1 MPFQKIKSNKK
12 VKDNVFDAIYSNG
25 LKEVAEIHFS
35 PIEVAKKAAQYLVQK
50 MGDRILDIGSGAGKF
65 CMIGSVFTDGFFT
78 GVEQRKH
85 LHELAKSISEI
96 HNLSNVAFIHANIM
110 DISFTDFDGFYCF
123 NPFYENINP
132 SGKMDDLVELKR
144 TLYDDYS
151 SHVKAQLESKPLGTK
166 LVTYFSYLT
175 EIPDSYRL
183 QFSDFE
189 GKLKMWEK
197 IL

>member
-1 MPFQKIKSNKK
+1 MPFQKLKSNKK
-12 VKDNVFDAIYSNG
+12 VSDSAFDTIFSNE

-35 PIEVAKKAAQYLVQK
+35 PIVVAKKAAQYLVQK
-50 MGDRILDIGSGAGKF
+50 KGDRILDIGSGAGKF
-65 CMIGSVFTDGFFT
+65 CMIGSVFTDGFFS
-78 GVEQRKH
+78 GVEQREH
-85 LHELAKSISEI
+85 LHDLAIRLSETLDLT
-96 HNLSNVAFIHANIM
+96 NLNFLNANIL
-110 DISFTDFDGFYCF
+110 DISFQDFDGFYCF

-132 SGKMDDLVELKR
+132 TGKMDDFIELKR
-144 TLYDDYS
+144 GLYDEYS
-151 SHVKAQLESKPLGTK
+151 LYVKTQLDSKPIGTK

-197 IL
+197 IF

>member
-12 VKDNVFDAIYSNG
+12 ITDIAFDALFSNE

-35 PIEVAKKAAQYLVQK
+35 PIEVVKKAALFLVK
-50 MGDRILDIGSGAGKF
+50 KGSDRILDIGSGAGKF
-65 CMIGSVFTDGFFT
+65 CMIGSVFTNGFFT

-85 LHELAKSISEI
+85 LHDLAKSISETY
-96 HNLSNVAFIHANIM
+96 NLFNVAFIHANIM

-123 NPFYENINP
+123 NPFYENLNK
-132 SGKMDDLVELKR
+132 SGKMDDSIELKR
-144 TLYDDYS
+144 ELYDDYS
-151 SHVKAQLESKPLGTK
+151 SYVKAQLDLKPIGTK
-166 LVTYFSYLT
+166 LVTYFSYLS

-197 IL
+197 VI

>member
-35 PIEVAKKAAQYLVQK
+35 PIEVVKKAAQYLVK
-50 MGDRILDIGSGAGKF
+50 KKGDRILDIGSGAGKF

-85 LHELAKSISEI
+85 LHELAKSIFET
-96 HNLSNVAFIHANIM
+96 HNLSNVVFIHANIM

-132 SGKMDDLVELKR
+132 SGKMDDLIELKR

-151 SHVKAQLESKPLGTK
+151 SYVKAQLESKPLGTK